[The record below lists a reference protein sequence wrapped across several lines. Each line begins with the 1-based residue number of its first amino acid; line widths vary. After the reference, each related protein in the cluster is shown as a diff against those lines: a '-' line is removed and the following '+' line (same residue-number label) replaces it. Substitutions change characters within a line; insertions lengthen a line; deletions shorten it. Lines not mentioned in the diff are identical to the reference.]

1 MSLNSQK
8 LKNYTLIISEKPLAG
23 KKIAEALSNNN
34 FLSLEINNAYYFKYN
49 NEEFIVCSSLGHL
62 YNVIDPS
69 KKRISYP
76 ILDVEWSLI
85 NSKNTFRI
93 QNTAKSITLLS
104 KKANKI
110 IHACDYD
117 IEGETI
123 GFNIITYL
131 CSDLNCKIFRAQ
143 FSTLTKDELQNSFQN
158 LIPYVNTNF
167 AHAGRT
173 RHLIDFLFGIN
184 ISRALSISHQ
194 VANHTYKN
202 ISIGRVQ
209 GPTLA
214 FLVDKEIDIK
224 NFCPVKFFHLEI
236 LFKNDVN
243 IKAHYKHNPINQLL
257 TANKITNE
265 IKSKSGKVTNI
276 IKNVNQIIPPF
287 PFNTIELQKE
297 ASRIFGFQPTKTL
310 QIAEKL
316 YLNAQISYPR
326 TSSEK
331 LPKNI
336 NYHKIFNGL
345 KNIKKYYSDIT
356 KLLDFTLTP
365 NEGSKVD
372 SAHPSIYPTGEFT
385 DKFLSFDQKKI
396 YYLIIDRFLS
406 VFANNAVKENM
417 SLIIN
422 INKHDFVV
430 SGSRLITKG
439 WIKYYKYTIFKD
451 NFLKNIKKGDKLKV
465 VSVNITKN
473 LTKPPSRYNY
483 VSLLEKME
491 KLNIGTKTTRG
502 EIIQTLFKRDYV
514 EEKNFIVTNLG
525 FALFDTL
532 KKYSPKLLSANFTKD
547 VESQITKIEKGEANF
562 IDVIENYVNELTQIL
577 FNIQS
582 YESQIGTGLKS
593 INKSNNSLSP
603 LHKCPK
609 CTGGNLIIVKSTIT
623 KKRFVGCS
631 NYPKNCNFSAPLPQK
646 GVIKSLTKLCNKCN
660 YPKIIVWFRKGLS
673 LNLCLNVNCKKK

>member
-1 MSLNSQK
+1 MSLNTK
-8 LKNYTLIISEKPLAG
+8 ELKNYTLIISEKPLAG
-23 KKIAEALSNNN
+23 KKIAEALSNNT

-49 NEEFIVCSSLGHL
+49 NEEFVVCSSLGHL
-62 YNVIDPS
+62 YNIIDPS
-69 KKRISYP
+69 NKRISYP

-85 NSKNTFRI
+85 NSKNISRI
-93 QNTAKSITLLS
+93 QNIAKSITLLS

-123 GFNIITYL
+123 GFNIIKYL
-131 CSDLNCKIFRAQ
+131 CSDLNCKVFRAQ
-143 FSTLTKDELQNSFQN
+143 FSTLTKDELNNSFQN

-167 AHAGRT
+167 AHAGRA

-184 ISRALSISHQ
+184 ISRALSISYQ

-214 FLVDKEIDIK
+214 FLVDKEINIK
-224 NFCPVKFFHLEI
+224 TFCPVPFFHIDI
-236 LFKNDVN
+236 LFKHDVN
-243 IKAHYKHNPINQLL
+243 IKANYKNNPINQLSN
-257 TANKITNE
+257 ASKIADE
-265 IKSKSGKVTNI
+265 IKSKSGKVINI

-336 NYHKIFNGL
+336 NYCKIFNGL
-345 KNIKKYYSDIT
+345 KNIKKYYSDIN
-356 KLLDFTLTP
+356 KLLESNLTP
-365 NEGSKVD
+365 NEGFKVD
-372 SAHPSIYPTGEFT
+372 SAHPAIYPTGEFT

-396 YYLIIDRFLS
+396 YCLIIDRFLS
-406 VFANNAVKENM
+406 VFANNAVKENI

-422 INKHDFVV
+422 INKHDFVA
-430 SGSRLITKG
+430 SGSRLIAKG
-439 WIKYYKYTIFKD
+439 WTKYYKYTVFKD
-451 NFLKNIKKGDKLKV
+451 TFLKNIKKDDKLTV
-465 VSVNITKN
+465 VSVNLNKN
-473 LTKPPSRYNY
+473 WTKPPYRYNY

-502 EIIQTLFKRDYV
+502 EIIQTLFKRGYV
-514 EEKNFIVTNLG
+514 EEKKFIVTNLG
-525 FALFDTL
+525 LALFDTL
-532 KKYSPKLLSANFTKD
+532 KQYSPKLLSANFTKD

-562 IDVIENYVNELTQIL
+562 IDVIENYVDELIKIL
-577 FNIQS
+577 FNMQT
-582 YESQIGTGLKS
+582 YESQIGNGLKS
-593 INKSNNSLSP
+593 ISKSDNLLSP
-603 LHKCPK
+603 SHKCPK
-609 CTGGNLIIVKSTIT
+609 CINGNLIIVKSKIT

-631 NYPKNCNFSAPLPQK
+631 NYPKNCNFSASLPQK
-646 GVIKSLTKLCNKCN
+646 GVIKSLTKLCSKCN